1 MKKLGVDMEKETLEA
16 LKKTG
21 QALYD
26 LVEAWGKLVEAYKNP
41 FVETALNIDYP
52 FSESFDELYFKV
64 LNWNFSA
71 GEEIDVVLGVEEIS
85 EHLDR
90 LWMSDECKA
99 EITRRLKEEFETG
112 F

>member
-1 MKKLGVDMEKETLEA
+1 MEKETYEA
-16 LKKTG
+16 LKEAG
-21 QALYD
+21 RALND
-26 LVEAWGKLVEAYKNP
+26 LVEAWGNLVEAYKNP
-41 FVETALNIDYP
+41 LVDKILNIDYP
-52 FSESFDELYFKV
+52 FGESFDELHSRV

-85 EHLDR
+85 AHLDR

-99 EITRRLKEEFETG
+99 EVMKRLKEKFETG